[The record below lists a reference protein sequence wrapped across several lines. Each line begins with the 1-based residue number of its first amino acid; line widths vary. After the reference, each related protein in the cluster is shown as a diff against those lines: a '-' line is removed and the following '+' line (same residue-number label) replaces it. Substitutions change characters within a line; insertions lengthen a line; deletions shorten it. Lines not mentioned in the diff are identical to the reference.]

1 MDNDTRRTLIPSFL
15 PPLMT
20 PRSYPFFCFAYS
32 GSTSVMTI
40 STNACLK
47 LGLLH
52 RLFFFFWNGL
62 CNATNGRK
70 THAVFCIS
78 ISLHHERLP
87 SLPRVERSEPFP
99 RAFCIRHTPAL
110 LRAVPTTPISTVLY
124 RHTHLY
130 VCAQYSALARARL
143 RSLEERNVRLDGN
156 PFYDRNWLLPHVVG
170 CYC

>member
-1 MDNDTRRTLIPSFL
+1 MDNDTRRTLIPSFF

-62 CNATNGRK
+62 CNTTNGRK

-78 ISLHHERLP
+78 ISLHWHHERSPQLAT
-87 SLPRVERSEPFP
+87 RRTF
-99 RAFCIRHTPAL
+99 
-110 LRAVPTTPISTVLY
+110 RAVPSRLLHPPHTHALACCSYFYLY
-124 RHTHLY
+124 RIVQRHAS
-130 VCAQYSALARARL
+130 VCMSPGTKQDGKSYCKYLTVSFL
-143 RSLEERNVRLDGN
+143 SLWLIDGA
-156 PFYDRNWLLPHVVG
+156 VQ
-170 CYC
+170 